1 MKSKDSNG
9 ARTVFAHI
17 VLVILSFMCPVRV
30 CQVKCVSSKIFLIGD
45 HILVANLAYKI
56 KCFTF

>member
-1 MKSKDSNG
+1 MRK
-9 ARTVFAHI
+9 RIF
-17 VLVILSFMCPVRV
+17 VRV

>member
-1 MKSKDSNG
+1 MVLLLG
-9 ARTVFAHI
+9 AGG
-17 VLVILSFMCPVRV
+17 VIGVYWV